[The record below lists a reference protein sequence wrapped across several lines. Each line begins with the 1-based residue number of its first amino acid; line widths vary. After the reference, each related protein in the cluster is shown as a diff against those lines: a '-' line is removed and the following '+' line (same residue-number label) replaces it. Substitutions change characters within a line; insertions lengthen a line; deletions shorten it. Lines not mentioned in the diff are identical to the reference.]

1 MPTLGRLV
9 GYYTRPIALH
19 CFDQKLYIKWGSCEC
34 THCVGLLAIV
44 PPQSCEAILIE
55 IL

>member
-1 MPTLGRLV
+1 MITNEQDDITENDFRS
-9 GYYTRPIALH
+9 YN
-19 CFDQKLYIKWGSCEC
+19 IKRVSSKPSLSCEC

-44 PPQSCEAILIE
+44 PPLGCEAILVE